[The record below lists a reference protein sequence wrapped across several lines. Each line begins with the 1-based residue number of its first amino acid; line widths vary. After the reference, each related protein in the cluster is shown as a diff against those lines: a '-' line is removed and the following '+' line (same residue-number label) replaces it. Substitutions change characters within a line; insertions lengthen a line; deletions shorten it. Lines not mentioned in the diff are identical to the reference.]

1 MKSKSILIDWKSHKD
16 LKKLAKEHNKGIGQ
30 FTVEMITYFRK
41 TGTDPQVINGKSAT
55 EMIKVIDRRI
65 VSFFKTQEAD
75 ILYPMQNKINE
86 NGIKTEEL
94 LTKLINELKRIFEK
108 IKQKN

>member
-1 MKSKSILIDWKSHKD
+1 MKSKSILIDYKSHKD
-16 LKKLAKEHNKGIGQ
+16 LKKLAKEHNRGIGQ
-30 FTVEMITYFRK
+30 FTVEMIVYFRK

-75 ILYPMQNKINE
+75 ILYPMQNKIHE
-86 NGIKTEEL
+86 NGVKTEQL
-94 LTKLINELKRIFEK
+94 LNQLIEELKRIFSK
-108 IKQKN
+108 IKQNN

>member
-1 MKSKSILIDWKSHKD
+1 MKKKSIVIDWKSHKD

-30 FTVEMITYFRK
+30 FTVEMIVYFRK
-41 TGTDPQVINGKSAT
+41 TGTDPQVIKGKSAT

-108 IKQKN
+108 IKQNK